1 MDVYGQM
8 FILINLEFGI
18 YTKSNGIGYM
28 MLLAWIFFFF
38 FFVTVA
44 TDVTI

>member
-8 FILINLEFGI
+8 FILINFEFGI

-28 MLLAWIFFFF
+28 MLLAWIF
-38 FFVTVA
+38 VTVA